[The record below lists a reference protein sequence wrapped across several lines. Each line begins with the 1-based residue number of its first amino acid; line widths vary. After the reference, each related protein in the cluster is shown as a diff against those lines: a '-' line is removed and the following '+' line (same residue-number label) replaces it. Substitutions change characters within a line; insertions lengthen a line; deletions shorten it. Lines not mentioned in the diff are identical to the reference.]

1 MLFKITDLDQKF
13 LEPCGWAVCADVVL
27 AVPLELL
34 PVAEEEGLG
43 GELPDPPGGDGEAAV
58 DVGVVRIRRV

>member
-1 MLFKITDLDQKF
+1 M
-13 LEPCGWAVCADVVL
+13 VL
-27 AVPLELL
+27 AVPFELL